1 MSNRIRGIWDWTE
14 DLSVRGRLCS
24 LGYPT
29 AAQSAGRSVDDPA
42 EPQLC
47 GRQEAHLCFLQPPPQ
62 CSFFR
67 AASTLVFL
75 IGLGEKRSTGFAVEH
90 HLAKEE
96 PNLGCYGMRDLL
108 RLRQSAIGAFNF
120 FLIFTLY

>member
-1 MSNRIRGIWDWTE
+1 MSNRIRSIWDWTE

-29 AAQSAGRSVDDPA
+29 AAQSSGRSVDDPA
-42 EPQLC
+42 EPQLR
-47 GRQEAHLCFLQPPPQ
+47 GRQGAHLCFLQPPPQ

-75 IGLGEKRSTGFAVEH
+75 IGLGEKRSTGFAGRASPRQGR
-90 HLAKEE
+90 AK
-96 PNLGCYGMRDLL
+96 PGLL
-108 RLRQSAIGAFNF
+108 RDERLALVETVSRWHF
-120 FLIFTLY
+120 